1 MTKNTRRVSEPRGA
15 ITVLAK
21 DAAMNNAPKEP
32 VPLTILTGFLG
43 AGKTTLLNRILEGDH
58 GLKVGIL
65 VNDFGSINVD
75 AELVVDVEDGMIS
88 LANGCVCCQIRD
100 DLVESV
106 AALIERDDPIEYIL
120 LEASGVA
127 DPASIYMTFVDSAYR
142 DLIRLD
148 SVTCVVDADQV
159 FTYDDPDLAKLK
171 LQQIGFADLVILNKV
186 DLAGVE
192 ETAKVKR
199 WIDGFFSR
207 VRIVP
212 AVKCGVPLEILLS
225 VGRFDVSRAM
235 ADQEHSHDHD
245 HRHNHGSFFSTW
257 SYTHNAPLQR
267 KALERMI
274 KRELPSNIYRCK
286 GFVHLDDDRDY
297 RYVLQVVGRR
307 VELTKD
313 RAWGAE
319 NRANRIVAIAHK
331 STLDPDHLG
340 ELFNA
345 CAVSSVGRT
354 ESQDEPVATG

>member
-1 MTKNTRRVSEPRGA
+1 M
-15 ITVLAK
+15 K
-21 DAAMNNAPKEP
+21 DANKEA

-43 AGKTTLLNRILEGDH
+43 AGKTTLLNHILTGDH

-75 AELVVDVEDGMIS
+75 AELVIDVEDGMIS
-88 LANGCVCCQIRD
+88 LANGCVCCQIRA

-127 DPASIYMTFVDSAYR
+127 DPAGIYMTFVDSAYR

-192 ETAKVKR
+192 GTAKVKT

-212 AVKCGVPLEILLS
+212 AVKCNVPLEILLS

-235 ADQEHSHDHD
+235 IDHD
-245 HRHNHGSFFSTW
+245 RGHNHGSFFSTW
-257 SYTHNAPLQR
+257 SYTKDTPMSR

-286 GFVHLDDDRDY
+286 GFIYLDGDPEH

-313 RAWGAE
+313 RPWGAKE
-319 NRANRIVAIAHK
+319 PGNRIVAIAHK
-331 STLDPDHLG
+331 STLKSDHLSG
-340 ELFNA
+340 LFDA
-345 CAVSSVGRT
+345 CAEAAMTSFERQS
-354 ESQDEPVATG
+354 ESAAAG

>member
-1 MTKNTRRVSEPRGA
+1 MTQSK
-15 ITVLAK
+15 
-21 DAAMNNAPKEP
+21 KEP

-43 AGKTTLLNRILEGDH
+43 AGKTTLLNHILTGDH

-65 VNDFGSINVD
+65 VNDFGSINID
-75 AELVVDVEDGMIS
+75 AELVVDVEDDMIS

-100 DLVESV
+100 DLVDSV
-106 AALIERDDPIEYIL
+106 AALIERDEPIEYIL

-142 DLIRLD
+142 DLLRLD

-171 LQQIGFADLVILNKV
+171 LQQVGFADLVILNKV

-212 AVKCGVPLEILLS
+212 AVKCDVPLEILLS
-225 VGRFDVSRAM
+225 VGRFDVSKVVT
-235 ADQEHSHDHD
+235 DHGHDHAHD
-245 HRHNHGSFFSTW
+245 HNHGSFFSTW
-257 SYTHNAPLQR
+257 SYTGEAPLQR

-286 GFVHLDDDRDY
+286 GFVCLDDDRDN

-313 RAWGAE
+313 GSWGAE
-319 NRANRIVAIAHK
+319 KPTNRIVAIAHK
-331 STLDPDHLG
+331 STLDPQHLSG
-340 ELFNA
+340 LFDA
-345 CAVSSVGRT
+345 CRATPVSGAERLDTPVPVG
-354 ESQDEPVATG
+354 

>member
-1 MTKNTRRVSEPRGA
+1 MNESERS
-15 ITVLAK
+15 
-21 DAAMNNAPKEP
+21 P

-43 AGKTTLLNRILEGDH
+43 AGKTTLLNHILTGGH

-106 AALIERDDPIEYIL
+106 AELIDRDHPVEYVI

-127 DPASIYMTFVDSAYR
+127 DPAGIYMTFVDSAYR
-142 DLIRLD
+142 DRIRLD

-192 ETAKVKR
+192 GSAKVKR
-199 WIDGFFSR
+199 WIESHFSR
-207 VRIVP
+207 VRLVP
-212 AVKCGVPLEILLS
+212 AINCEVPLDIILS
-225 VGRFDVSRAM
+225 VGRFDVSRVIPNNT
-235 ADQEHSHDHD
+235 DDHPHDHHGNNHD
-245 HRHNHGSFFSTW
+245 HGMLFNTW
-257 SYTHNAPLQR
+257 SYTGESPFSR
-267 KALERMI
+267 KLLERMI
-274 KRELPSNIYRCK
+274 KRELPETIYRCK
-286 GFVHLDDDRDY
+286 GFVHLADDIEN

-307 VELTKD
+307 IELVKD
-313 RAWGAE
+313 GPWGTDLPQ
-319 NRANRIVAIAHK
+319 NRIVSIAHK
-331 STLDPDHLG
+331 AALDPARMTS
-340 ELFNA
+340 LFDGCKA
-345 CAVSSVGRT
+345 A
-354 ESQDEPVATG
+354 